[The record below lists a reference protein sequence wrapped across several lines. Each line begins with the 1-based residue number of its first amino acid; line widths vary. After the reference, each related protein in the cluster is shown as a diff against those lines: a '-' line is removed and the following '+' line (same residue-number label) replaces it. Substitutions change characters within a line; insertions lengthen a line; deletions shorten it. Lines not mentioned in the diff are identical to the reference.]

1 MSSEVSA
8 TRLQLADWV
17 ALACAAL
24 APLFYL
30 TAGIDRSVWLDEANS
45 VWIAWQSPSG
55 LLDALSRDGNPPFYY
70 FLLKLS
76 MAFFGDSELAIRMP
90 SFLAYL
96 CGIGAIYRLGLYLFD
111 RHVALLA
118 CAFFAMSPV
127 AGRQAQNARMYTL
140 LALLTILSTWIFLKI
155 AWAERRTLQLIVLHG
170 AVAALGL
177 LTHYWFAFVLL
188 GQAAW
193 ILGTW
198 SRWRLR
204 DVVLLF
210 VADTLPF
217 TVLWLRTFL
226 LQLHNASASW
236 QQPPRWQALPN
247 AVMMHFWIY
256 PLRTMGVLSALR
268 HYSSDDHSAAWHP
281 GTSPVGKDSLLARGA
296 LLRVRGTFCCLLCQA
311 HILCESLHDHWP
323 PLPRHSCRPRNFEV
337 ALDCESRATESRL
350 CQLRLDIS

>member
-1 MSSEVSA
+1 MQHGDERRYLRGRNSLSY
-8 TRLQLADWV
+8 RLQLADWV

-55 LLDALSRDGNPPFYY
+55 VLDALSRDGNPPFYY

-76 MAFFGDSELAIRMP
+76 MAFFGDTELAIRMP

-155 AWAERRTLQLIVLHG
+155 AWAERRTLQLIILHG

-177 LTHYWFAFVLL
+177 LTHYWFVFVLAGAGSL
-188 GQAAW
+188 DSRHLEPLEAARRRASFCGRHPAVHRSLAQD
-193 ILGTW
+193 ISAAVTQRQRFMATTPSMAG
-198 SRWRLR
+198 SPECG
-204 DVVLLF
+204 DD
-210 VADTLPF
+210 A
-217 TVLWLRTFL
+217 FL
-226 LQLHNASASW
+226 D
-236 QQPPRWQALPN
+236 
-247 AVMMHFWIY
+247 F
-256 PLRTMGVLSALR
+256 PLRTMGVLSAHR
-268 HYSSDDHSAAWHP
+268 HHRSDDHSAAWHP
-281 GTSPVGKDSLLARGA
+281 GTAPLGKDSLLARGS
-296 LLRVRGTFCCLLCQA
+296 LLRVRGAFCCLLCQA
-311 HILCESLHDHWP
+311 HILL
-323 PLPRHSCRPRNFEV
+323 
-337 ALDCESRATESRL
+337 
-350 CQLRLDIS
+350 